1 LERKLE
7 MKEAKERRGRGATT
21 RYGTNTSTGSFTY
34 GMTNHSQFGGIAA
47 IV

>member
-1 LERKLE
+1 

-21 RYGTNTSTGSFTY
+21 RMYETNTSTSSFTY